1 MYTQIDQHRAE
12 SLLAQARL
20 TPEEL
25 AELACQTPFAIR
37 HAVRVGEL
45 PALVIDHHIVSIQR
59 GDAITWLQGDKGRA
73 VEQFS

>member
-1 MYTQIDQHRAE
+1 MHAQIEQHRTE
-12 SLLAQARL
+12 NLLTQARL

-59 GDAITWLQGDKGRA
+59 GDAITWLQRDKERA
-73 VEQFS
+73 AEQVS